1 MASRELNYALISGAA
16 SGMGRIY
23 ARRLAE
29 MGYGIVLVDING
41 QLLESLEEEIKS
53 LRQDCRIVRIVQDLS
68 KSDAA
73 QNIYSRLEGIAVDI
87 LINNAGMIFTST
99 IPQTPPEKLNAMLTL
114 HCNTPLLL
122 CRMFVP
128 GMLERGCGYVLNIS
142 SICAAMHW
150 PAIGMYGNTKAFV
163 KNYSRSL
170 RIETR
175 GSGVSVSTVSFGA
188 VDTPLFGFS
197 EKIRKLMLKT
207 GIMISPEKA
216 VDIAL
221 KAMFKRKKNLTPGF
235 LNKVTLLI
243 APLLSERFLAFLL
256 KKYGHLLH

>member
-1 MASRELNYALISGAA
+1 MASKELNYALISGAA

-23 ARRLAE
+23 AQRLAA
-29 MGYGIVLVDING
+29 MGYGLALVDINAEG
-41 QLLESLEEEIKS
+41 LGRLKNELHLPGE
-53 LRQDCRIVRIVQDLS
+53 RIVCIVQDLS
-68 KSDAA
+68 KSEAA
-73 QNIYSRLEGIAVDI
+73 ANIHAALEGRPVDI
-87 LINNAGMIFTST
+87 LINNAGMIFTTT
-99 IPQTPPEKLNAMLTL
+99 IPQTPPGKLNTMLML

-128 GMLERGCGYVLNIS
+128 EMMERGCGYILNIS
-142 SICAAMHW
+142 SICAWMHW

-175 GSGVSVSTVSFGA
+175 GSGVSVSTVCFGA

-197 EKIRKLMLKT
+197 EKIRRLMLKT

-216 VDIAL
+216 VDKAL
-221 KAMFKRKKNLTPGF
+221 KAMFKRRKNLTPGF
-235 LNKVTLLI
+235 LNKMATII
-243 APLLSERFLAFLL
+243 APLLSERCLSYLL
-256 KKYGHLLH
+256 KKFGHLLH